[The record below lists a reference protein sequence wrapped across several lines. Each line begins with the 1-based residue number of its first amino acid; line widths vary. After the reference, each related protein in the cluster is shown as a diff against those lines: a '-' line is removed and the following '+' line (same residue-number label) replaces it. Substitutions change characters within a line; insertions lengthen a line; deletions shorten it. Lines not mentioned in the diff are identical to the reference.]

1 MSLASLGVELQ
12 ALRDCY
18 IQVGSDSAN
27 RILMYTLPD
36 ISDSH
41 EASYGEETGIGR
53 SMPVKTFGSGTN
65 RVISWTAVFV
75 ANDKDMLIRN
85 LKSLRLLQSA
95 TYPRDYS
102 GVELPY
108 APPTLCYLRCGD
120 LLANQADS
128 NGNIIV
134 NNYYTNTP
142 RASQELCSV
151 LKSCSVKFPK
161 DVPWSDLGYIPYK
174 FEVSLTFDIVYATD
188 NLTGQE
194 RIAQFGA

>member
-1 MSLASLGVELQ
+1 M
-12 ALRDCY
+12 
-18 IQVGSDSAN
+18 
-27 RILMYTLPD
+27 
-36 ISDSH
+36 
-41 EASYGEETGIGR
+41 
-53 SMPVKTFGSGTN
+53 
-65 RVISWTAVFV
+65 
-75 ANDKDMLIRN
+75 
-85 LKSLRLLQSA
+85 
-95 TYPRDYS
+95 
-102 GVELPY
+102 
-108 APPTLCYLRCGD
+108 
-120 LLANQADS
+120 ANQADS

-188 NLTGQE
+188 NLPGQE